1 MWIDK
6 PILSVSCYFGIS
18 ILFCGLYY
26 YFFFFLEFS
35 IILGFVFLT
44 RRSLPT
50 VDDIGQGDRHLS
62 FSFSVFFFSLLH
74 RHFRLFSSNFK
85 WICFNRTRN
94 SKPHEGKNWLVLFFL
109 LPSNRFH
116 QPFVYKCLCLYA
128 PSSWVCPLF
137 LVYLNYCTVIISV
150 LKCLISLPDWLFSL
164 SPFPLFFFF
173 IFSFVLSPSFRV
185 YLNERWQL
193 FIYQLFPLK
202 KAKAREVFVRYF
214 NHMSPHYLT
223 V

>member
-1 MWIDK
+1 MILAK
-6 PILSVSCYFGIS
+6 ETGIYHLVFPYSFFLSYIVTSVSFLLILSEYVLIVRGIQNHTRGKIGLSC
-18 ILFCGLYY
+18 
-26 YFFFFLEFS
+26 
-35 IILGFVFLT
+35 
-44 RRSLPT
+44 
-50 VDDIGQGDRHLS
+50 S
-62 FSFSVFFFSLLH
+62 F
-74 RHFRLFSSNFK
+74 
-85 WICFNRTRN
+85 
-94 SKPHEGKNWLVLFFL
+94 
-109 LPSNRFH
+109 SNRFH

-173 IFSFVLSPSFRV
+173 FFFFFFLCIS
-185 YLNERWQL
+185 YERWQL